1 MGNVIVLGIV
11 AVLAGAAVRS
21 IVRAKKRGAGCIGCP
36 SADACH
42 RACQKDEE
50 K

>member
-21 IVRAKKRGAGCIGCP
+21 IIKAKKRGVQCIGCP
-36 SADACH
+36 SAGFCH
-42 RACQKDEE
+42 CDCGKE

>member
-1 MGNVIVLGIV
+1 MGNVIILGIV

-21 IVRAKKRGAGCIGCP
+21 IVRAKKRGIKCIGCP
-36 SADACH
+36 SAGACH
-42 RACQKDEE
+42 HDCETK